1 MPRKTKNTVASE
13 ITVSVP
19 ASGSSDPTVQ
29 PPTLDIPAV
38 VPPPTTPVSASAEV
52 SVASVVPPPA
62 TPVSASAEVSEASP
76 SAPKKKKVEKKKAEK
91 KKPKASVASTSDNVP
106 DDDDDADSSSDA
118 ETEDAIANAKQR
130 KVNTSELLSV
140 VIDSLNV
147 KCTDMTSVEDM
158 SDKDRKFKKAWTG
171 LSNDQKSILT
181 SMILYSTFDVTKTK
195 ICDGYAVA
203 FNGLITLKATCQLAR
218 KWLSPPTSS
227 GKPTE
232 VGDRLRARFSICE
245 DLKRKLAEA
254 PVPEQLK
261 EKAVQKK
268 HDAATKAAA
277 KATKQ
282 SEA

>member
-52 SVASVVPPPA
+52 S
-62 TPVSASAEVSEASP
+62 EASP

-106 DDDDDADSSSDA
+106 DDDDADSSSDA

-147 KCTDMTSVEDM
+147 KCTDMTSIEDM

>member
-38 VPPPTTPVSASAEV
+38 VPPPTTHVSASAEV

-91 KKPKASVASTSDNVP
+91 KKPKASVASTSDNAP
-106 DDDDDADSSSDA
+106 DDDDADSSSDA

-147 KCTDMTSVEDM
+147 KCTDMTSIEDM

>member
-91 KKPKASVASTSDNVP
+91 KKPKASVASTSDNAP
-106 DDDDDADSSSDA
+106 DDDDADSSSDA

>member
-91 KKPKASVASTSDNVP
+91 KKPKASVASTSDNAP
-106 DDDDDADSSSDA
+106 DDDDADSSSDA

-147 KCTDMTSVEDM
+147 KCTDMTSIEDM

>member
-106 DDDDDADSSSDA
+106 DDDDADSSSDA